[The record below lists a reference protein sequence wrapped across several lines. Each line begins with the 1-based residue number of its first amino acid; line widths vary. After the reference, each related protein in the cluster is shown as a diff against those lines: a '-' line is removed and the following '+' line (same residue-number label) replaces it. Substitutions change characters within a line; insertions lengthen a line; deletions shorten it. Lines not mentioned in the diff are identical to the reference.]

1 MDIILKYIYIKE
13 LSMNKKRALITGVT
27 GQDGSILAQQLLNK
41 DYQVFGLI
49 RYTSK
54 INYNNINNVLNNKY
68 FHIVYG
74 DLGDQNS
81 LYRALTQSDPDEV
94 YNLAAM
100 SQVWQS
106 FKIPQ
111 YTSNI
116 TGIGCL
122 RMLQSVRQFDTKNKI
137 RFYQASSSE
146 QFGKMI
152 QSPANENTPFY
163 PRSPY
168 GVAKTYAH
176 YMTKNYRQSYGM
188 YAVSGILFNHQSE
201 RRGPEFVTRKITMG
215 IKDILLGKKDFIQL
229 GNLDAKRDWGYAP
242 KYCFPAKTKILVHK
256 DNKLQFTNIQNI
268 KIGDIVLS
276 WNGTF
281 TCFDKV
287 KETIIN
293 KTNKLLKIKFINDIE
308 IKCTEEHPFA
318 VINNGEIFWIK
329 AKNLIENMECL
340 QYNNSIIKIENICNI
355 LLQKEID
362 VFNIQTELYHNYF
375 AQKILVHNCQAM
387 HLMLQQSQPDDYVVA
402 TGENHSIR
410 QFLDIAFNYV
420 GINDWSKYVVINP
433 LYFRLAEV
441 DTLVGDASKIKSIG
455 WKYDMTFKELVET
468 MMKYQLKDII

>member
-1 MDIILKYIYIKE
+1 M
-13 LSMNKKRALITGVT
+13 
-27 GQDGSILAQQLLNK
+27 DGSILSQYLITK
-41 DYQVFGLI
+41 GYQVYGMVRRTTNRNL
-49 RYTSK
+49 
-54 INYNNINNVLNNKY
+54 NNLVKVLNHPN
-68 FHIVYG
+68 FHLIEG
-74 DLGDQNS
+74 DVTDQNS
-81 LYRALTQSDPDEV
+81 ILRAINKSNCNVILH
-94 YNLAAM
+94 LAA
-100 SQVWQS
+100 QS
-106 FKIPQ
+106 FVFESFITPENTANINALGTLRVLQAIRESGRKNEIKM
-111 YTSNI
+111 YNAATSE
-116 TGIGCL
+116 C
-122 RMLQSVRQFDTKNKI
+122 
-137 RFYQASSSE
+137 
-146 QFGKMI
+146 FGKMI
-152 QSPANENTPFY
+152 ENPANENTPFY

-455 WKYDMTFKELVET
+455 WKYDISFKELVET
-468 MMKYQLKDII
+468 MMKHQLKDII